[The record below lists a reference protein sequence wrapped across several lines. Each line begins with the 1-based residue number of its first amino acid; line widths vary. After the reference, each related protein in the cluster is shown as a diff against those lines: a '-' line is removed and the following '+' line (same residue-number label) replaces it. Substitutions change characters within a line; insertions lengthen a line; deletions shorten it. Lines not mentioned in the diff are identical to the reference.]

1 MQLSP
6 DPFQGDVLELSAGTG
21 RNMPY
26 WPWDRI
32 TSLTVTD
39 GSRHMMYHA
48 RKKVHPSYMHPN
60 ALLDR

>member
-1 MQLSP
+1 MVGPQTDALP
-6 DPFQGDVLELSAGTG
+6 VALNPKRTQGDVLELSAGTG

-39 GSRHMMYHA
+39 ASRHMLYHA
-48 RKKVHPSYMHPN
+48 REKVW
-60 ALLDR
+60 L